1 MIFPIVF
8 AHSLDPAAG
17 EGLIFGALPAVFAGM
32 PAGIGFGLKGAGYTK
47 EDLEDLTKG
56 AIPRR
61 RPIEID
67 NAPLPIS
74 CEL

>member
-1 MIFPIVF
+1 LVQ
-8 AHSLDPAAG
+8 AVNDPQDDNF
-17 EGLIFGALPAVFAGM
+17 EALMFAGM
-32 PAGIGFGLKGAGYTK
+32 LAGIGFGLKGAGYTK
-47 EDLEDLTKG
+47 EDLEDLTEG